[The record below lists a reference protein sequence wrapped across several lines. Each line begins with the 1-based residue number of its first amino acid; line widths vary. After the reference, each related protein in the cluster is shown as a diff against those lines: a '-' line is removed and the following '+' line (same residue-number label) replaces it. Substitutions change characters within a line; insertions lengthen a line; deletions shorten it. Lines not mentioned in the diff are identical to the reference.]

1 MGKYRTYEAAFKVEV
16 VLEALRGEKT
26 LAQICRERGIAQDL
40 LCRWRQDFLTRA
52 PQLFAAPAPQSVEQE
67 RIAELER
74 LVGQLTLE
82 LAATKKLSQR
92 LPSRSL
98 NSARS

>member
-1 MGKYRTYEAAFKVEV
+1 MWIANHYST
-16 VLEALRGEKT
+16 RGVP
-26 LAQICRERGIAQDL
+26 IAQDL
-40 LCRWRQDFLTRA
+40 LCRWRQDFVARA
-52 PQLFAAPAPQSVEQE
+52 PQLFASPQQHSDERE

-82 LAATKKLSQR
+82 LAATKKVSTR

-98 NSARS
+98 SNGRS

>member
-1 MGKYRTYEAAFKVEV
+1 MGKYRTYEAAFKVAV

-40 LCRWRQDFLTRA
+40 RCRWRQDFLARA
-52 PQLFAAPAPQSVEQE
+52 PQLFATPQQQSVEQE

-82 LAATKKLSQR
+82 LAATKELSHR
-92 LPSRSL
+92 LPSRSP
-98 NSARS
+98 NGGRS

>member
-1 MGKYRTYEAAFKVEV
+1 MGKYRTYEAAFKTEV

-26 LAQICRERGIAQDL
+26 PAQICRERGIAQDL
-40 LCRWRQDFLTRA
+40 LCRWRQDFLARA
-52 PQLFAAPAPQSVEQE
+52 PQLFAAPPAQSVEQE

-82 LAATKKLSQR
+82 LAATKKLSTR
-92 LPSRSL
+92 LASRAHS
-98 NSARS
+98 NGRS